1 MNLLDILGIIGNTI
15 LVILITAIIF
25 ILAFAIIV
33 LVTLLFFLPVFI
45 ALLTGSVGYI
55 LFYVVIGLIV
65 YFLYN
70 KM

>member
-15 LVILITAIIF
+15 LVILIAAIIF
-25 ILAFAIIV
+25 ILAFATIV
-33 LVTLLFFLPVFI
+33 IVTLLFFLPVFI

-55 LFYVVIGLIV
+55 LFYVVIGLIA
-65 YFLYN
+65 YFFYN

>member
-15 LVILITAIIF
+15 LVILIAAIIF

-55 LFYVVIGLIV
+55 LFYVAIGLIA
-65 YFLYN
+65 YFFYN